1 MGNRMKRII
10 PALAIAI
17 MPGNNIFSQPAPGD
31 VFREYMWHKEGGDA
45 GGSLR
50 VGGRIGYEGSIALEH
65 DFDMEHATKAEVVVE
80 KILCHDGTTGLAIQ
94 INNSDWMY
102 IPEAAAIPIP
112 QCDYQHHFYPTVRIP
127 LNSIKSGR
135 NNEFRMKVDTKH
147 PWNWP
152 QNLVYGVHFRIY
164 YDPARKPHPTGKIS
178 GPKSAEALGKSV
190 RLTAEASSP
199 YGKIRQVDCVGLYEG
214 VNFEGD
220 GVYRQWHYHFFH
232 GRILNHIGSA
242 TDEPYEVTWD
252 TSWVPDQKQE
262 VKIAARIIDSTG
274 MVYIT
279 EAVGDLR
286 LVRPGL
292 SVELCKPYDI
302 PKKWVTRSGEK
313 EERFDVTGDIGKAVA
328 AQLVWSSWS
337 PGYMNGVYINGTKV
351 FDSEGPKYQYYA
363 HRVTVDDVGCFKQ
376 GANVLKTGKTTKIN
390 GNMVH
395 GMEVNWPG
403 IIVLIQY
410 RNDKPSGPL

>member
-1 MGNRMKRII
+1 MGSRMKWVL
-10 PALAIAI
+10 PALVIAI
-17 MPGNNIFSQPAPGD
+17 MPGNNVFSQPAPGD
-31 VFREYMWHKEGGDA
+31 VFREYIWHKEGGDA

-50 VGGRIGYEGSIALEH
+50 VGGRIGYEGSVALEH
-65 DFDMEHATKAEVVVE
+65 DFDLEHATKAEVVVE

-94 INNSDWMY
+94 INDSDWIY
-102 IPEAAAIPIP
+102 IPEAAAIPVP

-127 LNSIKSGR
+127 LNCLKGGQ

-164 YDPARKPHPTGKIS
+164 YDPASKPHPTGKIS
-178 GPKSAEALGKSV
+178 GPKSAEAIGRSV

-199 YGKIRQVDCVGLYEG
+199 NGTIRQVDYVGLYED

-242 TDEPYEVTWD
+242 TNGPYEVTWD

-274 MVYIT
+274 MVYMT
-279 EAVGDLR
+279 EALGDLR

-313 EERFDVTGDIGKAVA
+313 QERFDVTGNLSKAVA
-328 AQLVWSSWS
+328 AKLVWSSWS

-376 GANVLKTGKTTKIN
+376 GVNVLKTGRTPKIN
-390 GNMVH
+390 GKMVH

-403 IIVLIQY
+403 IMVLIQY
-410 RNDKPSGPL
+410 RNDEPSGPL